1 MRVQRRTP
9 LSLSKVKVSR
19 KKTTDFISPVLLP
32 GKAAAAAAAAGR
44 GTKAKIF
51 SGRCRSIR
59 RLSFAKWAGASLP
72 LSLRTQA
79 MQAVGQARPGLPLL
93 LRPKRTSP
101 TFTYTS
107 TRLSI
112 SISLAIA
119 AAALVFFLLCVHNFL
134 SPSSAMCKLD
144 GVKTVVVR
152 FSVPR

>member
-79 MQAVGQARPGLPLL
+79 MQAGCRPGQAG
-93 LRPKRTSP
+93 T
-101 TFTYTS
+101 
-107 TRLSI
+107 
-112 SISLAIA
+112 A
-119 AAALVFFLLCVHNFL
+119 AAAAAEKN
-134 SPSSAMCKLD
+134 
-144 GVKTVVVR
+144 
-152 FSVPR
+152 VPHIHLY